1 MSKGRPKNPELQEKT
16 KSALLQAAKVK
27 LAQKPIKGITI
38 RELAES
44 ANTQSAMISY
54 YFGGKFGL
62 IEALIKQTAAERKL
76 IVSGILSDAFS
87 QPERAIDI
95 FIDGVL
101 NMLSTEAWLF
111 KLVQEDQLSSNEE
124 VRKVVMNEFAGL
136 GAGAINQLLSELQ
149 RLGLVKQ
156 NINTQF
162 FAASFVSLVGSPIMN
177 PFLLKVIA
185 NFEIEII
192 HTDEWKQFISTQLKS
207 VLVEEG

>member
-16 KSALLQAAKVK
+16 KSALLQAVKVK
-27 LAQKPIKGITI
+27 LAQKPIKAITI

-87 QPERAIDI
+87 QPEQAIDI

-185 NFEIEII
+185 NFETEII